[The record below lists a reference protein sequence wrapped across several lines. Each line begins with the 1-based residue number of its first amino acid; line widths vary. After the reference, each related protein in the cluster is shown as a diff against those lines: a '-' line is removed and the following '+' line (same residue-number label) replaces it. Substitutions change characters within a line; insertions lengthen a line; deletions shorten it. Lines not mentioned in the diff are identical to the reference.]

1 MKEKSHEIYCLLDS
15 GFEEEEES
23 EIKLLTFIGSWRK
36 QRSSRKTLTSVSV
49 TMTKPLTVRSQ
60 QTENS

>member
-23 EIKLLTFIGSWRK
+23 SLESGD
-36 QRSSRKTLTSVSV
+36 QRPESPWNLV
-49 TMTKPLTVRSQ
+49 KPH
-60 QTENS
+60 

>member
-23 EIKLLTFIGSWRK
+23 EIKLPTFTGS
-36 QRSSRKTLTSVSV
+36 
-49 TMTKPLTVRSQ
+49 
-60 QTENS
+60 